1 MKTEQL
7 FNKHKQVIIMKR
19 SSKDK
24 WFGGVIGGFSE
35 WIGVNS
41 NFLRVIF
48 IVLFFGIGGLSFGI
62 GWGAVVVI
70 YLLFLAIVEEN

>member
-1 MKTEQL
+1 
-7 FNKHKQVIIMKR
+7 MKR
-19 SSKDK
+19 NSNDK
-24 WFGGVIGGFSE
+24 WLGGVIGGFSE

-48 IVLFFGIGGLSFGI
+48 IVLFLGIGGLSFGI

-70 YLLFLAIVEEN
+70 YLLLWLIVEEK